1 MSFAWPLPAIA
12 CSMVADVPVCSTSRM
27 IRVDDGPMFAI
38 FRSVPSG
45 LSNDSIGSL
54 ERQDR
59 RRGALVAPHAL
70 LRLLDRR
77 EIAQQRRDLA
87 VHVHVRGRARH
98 QLILSPVAAAP
109 SDPIVANARP
119 AATVVVLRDS
129 PAGPEVFMVR
139 RHEGTAFMGGA
150 HVFPGGRVDAADG
163 DADDSWCDGIA
174 HAARQLDGL
183 PPAEA
188 VAYHVAAAR
197 ELFEEA
203 GVLLARHPHG
213 DFVSL
218 AGAADHERLKQ
229 DRDRVHEAQTTLR
242 AVIERERLRLALDAL
257 VLFAHWVTPPI
268 DSRQFDTRFFMTRVP
283 PHQTPAHDDTET
295 THSLWVRPADAIAQA
310 VARRDRPA
318 AADLE
323 HAARARAVRVGRRT
337 RWRGRGGAPSSAACR
352 RRSSRT
358 ATACCCCPAIR
369 CIPIP
374 PATTR
379 RSRRGSC

>member
-1 MSFAWPLPAIA
+1 MP
-12 CSMVADVPVCSTSRM
+12 
-27 IRVDDGPMFAI
+27 
-38 FRSVPSG
+38 
-45 LSNDSIGSL
+45 
-54 ERQDR
+54 
-59 RRGALVAPHAL
+59 
-70 LRLLDRR
+70 
-77 EIAQQRRDLA
+77 
-87 VHVHVRGRARH
+87 
-98 QLILSPVAAAP
+98 AAP
-109 SDPIVANARP
+109 SDPIVANPRP

-163 DADDSWCDGIA
+163 DADEAWCDGIA

-203 GVLLARHPHG
+203 GVLLARHPQG

-229 DRDRVHEAQTTLR
+229 DRARVHEGQTTLR

-295 THSLWVRPADAIAQA
+295 THSLWVRPADAIAQSVRQEIVLPPPTWSTLRELEPFA
-310 VARRDRPA
+310 SVEEALSWARRRRVVRRMPKAIEQDGHRMLLLPGDPLHPDPAGDDPPLETRFVLIDR
-318 AADLE
+318 
-323 HAARARAVRVGRRT
+323 
-337 RWRGRGGAPSSAACR
+337 RWRAE
-352 RRSSRT
+352 RSPT
-358 ATACCCCPAIR
+358 
-369 CIPIP
+369 
-374 PATTR
+374 
-379 RSRRGSC
+379 